1 MSVREGVKKIYM
13 ESFREGGAPPP
24 FPSFAELISL
34 PKKLAECDSDL
45 SALVILV
52 RFVGAKHIQGYCG
65 YFESE

>member
-1 MSVREGVKKIYM
+1 MSVREGVKKLYM

-24 FPSFAELISL
+24 FPSFAELIT
-34 PKKLAECDSDL
+34 KKLADCDSDL